1 MATTHGRAPGEK
13 MSTHAERSPAA
24 VLVAERP
31 SKERGAPRDRFSD
44 AHERHCDGVWR
55 CLRRLG
61 LTPSEADDATQ
72 QVFLVFSQRLPEVR
86 PGAERSF
93 LYAVATRIAFD
104 IRRRAGR
111 RYEVADSTEHVA
123 PGAEPDHLLEERE
136 CLSLLDRILD
146 SLGPDLRQVF
156 VLYELEE
163 LSMKE
168 IASILEIPAGTVASR
183 LRRAREE
190 WKRASALHRKG
201 QNR

>member
-1 MATTHGRAPGEK
+1 ME
-13 MSTHAERSPAA
+13 
-24 VLVAERP
+24 
-31 SKERGAPRDRFSD
+31 GALRDRFSR
-44 AHERHCDGVWR
+44 AHESHCGGVWR

-86 PGAERSF
+86 AGSERPF

-104 IRRRAGR
+104 VRRRAGR
-111 RYEVADSTEHVA
+111 RYEVSDSTEHRA
-123 PGAEPDHLLEERE
+123 PGTEPDHLLEERE

-146 SLGPDLRQVF
+146 SLPPDLRQVF
-156 VLYELEE
+156 VLYEIEE

-168 IASILEIPAGTVASR
+168 IASIVDIPAGTVASR

-190 WKRASALHRKG
+190 WKRLSALHRKG
-201 QNR
+201 QDR